1 MYTGIGRS
9 PNIMTEESITLNELH
24 IDMLKE
30 VGHICTGNATVAL
43 SQVINQKI
51 DLNIPDLKIISS
63 SKISELFSNY
73 QDILVGVNIKLL
85 GKLSGN
91 IVLMFP
97 ENSAYGLIDGISSD
111 HDDIANT
118 TEFGVSILKEI
129 GNIVISAYLAT
140 LSTFTKTVIL
150 HSTPSLTCGTLETI
164 INIAFKELFETTKE
178 VVIIET
184 FFSIEASNLKGNFYL
199 LFEPQILKKVLDT
212 NSYAPK
218 TPLE

>member
-1 MYTGIGRS
+1 
-9 PNIMTEESITLNELH
+9 MTEESMALNELH

-30 VGHICTGNATVAL
+30 VGHICTGNATIAL

-51 DLNIPDLKIISS
+51 NLNIPDLKIIPS
-63 SKISELFSNY
+63 SKISELFSDY
-73 QDILVGVNIKLL
+73 QDILVGVNIQLL

-97 ENSAYGLIDGISSD
+97 EKSAYGLIDGISAD
-111 HDDIANT
+111 HSEIANT

-150 HSTPSLTCGTLETI
+150 HATPSLTCGTLETI
-164 INIAFKELFETTKE
+164 LNVAFKQLFETTKE
-178 VVIIET
+178 VVIVET
-184 FFSIEASNLKGNFYL
+184 FFSIEESTVSGSFYL
-199 LFEPQILKKVLDT
+199 LFEPQILRKVLDNNT
-212 NSYAPK
+212 YAPEK
-218 TPLE
+218 SSE